1 MPTGLAYMREIG
13 MKVVNDQV
21 VKLSLPTIR
30 ERIENGEV
38 FIYNARISKYW
49 PPQEYSLD
57 LVEPNMFQWSMS
69 KMHIR
74 AAGDFQA
81 SIVNPLLLT
90 VPITG
95 HFEALLGHVAL
106 TISVHLENSYIFG
119 SAFGSP
125 QVRSAHC
132 QSTIGY
138 VDLNVRNTGVIT
150 DFFINAFKAFLIAH
164 FKPQVE
170 QRMCRMIETIIN
182 QDMNNLLS
190 TMPLKVRLS
199 IYISSLTASHPSFS

>member
-1 MPTGLAYMREIG
+1 MAEAA
-13 MKVVNDQV
+13 
-21 VKLSLPTIR
+21 KLDMSGT
-30 ERIENGEV
+30 V

-57 LVEPNMFQWSMS
+57 LVEPNMFQWTMS

-74 AAGDFQA
+74 
-81 SIVNPLLLT
+81 SLVVTELLT

-106 TISVHLENSYIFG
+106 TISVRLENTI
-119 SAFGSP
+119 GSP
-125 QVRSAHC
+125 QVRSALC
-132 QSTIGY
+132 QSSIGY

-170 QRMCRMIETIIN
+170 QRMCRMIETLIN
-182 QDMNNLLS
+182 QDMNQLLS
-190 TMPLKVRLS
+190 TMPLKVA
-199 IYISSLTASHPSFS
+199 LTFN